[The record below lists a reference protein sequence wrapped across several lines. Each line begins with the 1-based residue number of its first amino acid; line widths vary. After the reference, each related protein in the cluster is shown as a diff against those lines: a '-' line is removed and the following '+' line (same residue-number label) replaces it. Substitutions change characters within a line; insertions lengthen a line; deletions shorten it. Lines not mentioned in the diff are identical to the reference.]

1 MRVLV
6 VEDEVNLLTIIKK
19 RLQREYYSVDACA
32 DGKEALDFA
41 EVTAYDA
48 VILDIMLP
56 GISGLEVLRKLRAE
70 GNPVPVLLLTAK
82 DSIEDSV
89 RGLDLGADDYL
100 VKPFAFEELLA
111 RIRVMIRRGVPCES
125 SGEVNVLEAADLK
138 VDTKSHQVWRGGQQI
153 ELSSREYAV
162 LEYLMR
168 NQGIVLS
175 RRAIEEHVWSYD
187 YMGGSNMIDV
197 YIRYLRKKLDDGF
210 EEKLIHTVRGSGY
223 VLRRDS

>member
-82 DSIEDSV
+82 DSIEDKV

>member
-82 DSIEDSV
+82 DSIEDRV